1 MADCYF
7 AGKSYTTRFY
17 CGKRVQADYRWGE
30 EKRGRASSRTTAAA
44 ASARRASAVPRSG
57 EQAGKK
63 RLATTAGAA
72 ARKHHADTQKRKIK
86 VETKH
91 QRDRRPPG
99 WRGEGMSRPYFCL

>member
-17 CGKRVQADYRWGE
+17 CGKHVQADYRWGE
-30 EKRGRASSRTTAAA
+30 EKRGRAFSRTTVAV
-44 ASARRASAVPRSG
+44 ASEEGLSRRPRSG
-57 EQAGKK
+57 EQAGEK
-63 RLATTAGAA
+63 RLVTMAGAA

-91 QRDRRPPG
+91 QRDRWPP
-99 WRGEGMSRPYFCL
+99 WRRGEGMSRPYFCL